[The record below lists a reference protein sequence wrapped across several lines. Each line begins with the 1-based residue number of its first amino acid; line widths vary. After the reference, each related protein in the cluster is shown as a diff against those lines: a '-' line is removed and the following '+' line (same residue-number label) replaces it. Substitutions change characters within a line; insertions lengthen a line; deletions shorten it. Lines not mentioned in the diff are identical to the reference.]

1 MQDSGNL
8 VSALLAGSK
17 DLLAQ
22 MGKQVDLWA
31 CLMLLYEM
39 PEGKKQWLLDPSY
52 EECCSLSNNLVLYV
66 KVGQKSILQVGADQN
81 RSSYSV
87 QNSQNLN
94 FKPSCVAISDLKEAV
109 KHGESIC

>member
-1 MQDSGNL
+1 MVDAGNL
-8 VSALLAGSK
+8 MSALIAGSK

-22 MGKQVDLWA
+22 MGRHVDLWA
-31 CLMLLYEM
+31 CLMLLYEL
-39 PEGKKQWLLDPSY
+39 PEGKKSWLVDPSY
-52 EECCSLSNNLVLYV
+52 EECCSLSNNLMLYV

-94 FKPSCVAISDLKEAV
+94 FKPSCVSISDLKEAV
-109 KHGESIC
+109 KQAESMC